1 MPVDKDDDFDP
12 DDAVNVRIWLLQVV
26 VWCMCTLL
34 AKILVFFFQYA
45 YHASLVA
52 WGDAVLSMFHG
63 HPQLELVIVMIIVPV
78 TLNSL
83 MFWI

>member
-34 AKILVFFFQYA
+34 AKILVFFF
-45 YHASLVA
+45 
-52 WGDAVLSMFHG
+52 
-63 HPQLELVIVMIIVPV
+63 
-78 TLNSL
+78 
-83 MFWI
+83 

>member
-1 MPVDKDDDFDP
+1 
-12 DDAVNVRIWLLQVV
+12 
-26 VWCMCTLL
+26 MCTLL
-34 AKILVFFFQYA
+34 AKILVFCFQYA